1 MLVIEQV
8 AADSE
13 QYSQWLT
20 NNPEATLWQ
29 SHSWQKFQVSLGRE
43 VQLFIASDAGIILAS
58 ALCVIDHGSF
68 GVCTWDSPRGPLWH
82 NSDTGNQAV
91 RELLTY
97 ITKKAQENGAMEL
110 TISPIEPLPE
120 LPNEPARFTPT
131 NRHVQPQATLILD
144 LRESEE
150 ALLAQMHSKARYNIK
165 VAERHG
171 IDVREVSSSHI
182 HEFYTLMKETGNR
195 DAFGIH
201 SLQHYQKFLT
211 DLPSAFLLLA
221 YHSEKV
227 VAGLLGVTYGKTGIY
242 YYGASSYEDRAFM
255 APYLLQWKAILRCK
269 SLGIAS
275 YDFLGISPPIEGE
288 RRAISPWEGITAF
301 KQKFGGS
308 VVSYPPEQGIVLKP
322 MLKKLLSW
330 KRRVWR

>member
-8 AADSE
+8 SADSV
-13 QYSQWLT
+13 QYSQWISD
-20 NNPEATLWQ
+20 NPQATIWQ
-29 SHSWQKFQVSLGRE
+29 SSAWQKFQVALGRE
-43 VQLFIASDAGIILAS
+43 VQLFIASDAGVILAS
-58 ALCVIDHGSF
+58 ALCIIDHGSF
-68 GVCTWDSPRGPLWH
+68 GVRTWDCPRGPLWN
-82 NSDTGNQAV
+82 NSDAGTQAM
-91 RELLTY
+91 RELLVH

-120 LPNEPARFTPT
+120 LPSEPGHFAPT

-144 LRESEE
+144 LLQSEE

-171 IDVREVSSSHI
+171 IDVREENVSHI
-182 HEFYTLMKETGNR
+182 HEFYALMKETGNR

-211 DLPSAFLLLA
+211 ELPGAFLLLA

-227 VAGLLGVTYGKTGIY
+227 VAGLLGVTYGNTGIY

-269 SLGIAS
+269 SLSVAS

-308 VVSYPPEQGIVLKP
+308 TVLYPPEQGIVLRP
-322 MLKKLLSW
+322 MIKKLLSW
-330 KRRVWR
+330 KRSVWR